1 MLISWLIASGQ
12 VQGGARQTFRN
23 TWSPRCPSSTG
34 GSEVRQL
41 ARLRGL
47 TNREM
52 AVTQGKKKNTKNSGA
67 RVVCQ
72 NLTRTEAFSSQ
83 QLS

>member
-12 VQGGARQTFRN
+12 VQGGARQTCRN
-23 TWSPRCPSSTG
+23 TWESTV
-34 GSEVRQL
+34 SFL
-41 ARLRGL
+41 HRGL
-47 TNREM
+47 GGQTISLAEGLDQSRNGRDARE
-52 AVTQGKKKNTKNSGA
+52 KKPHKELWGSG
-67 RVVCQ
+67 Q